1 MKTVKDLLKGKG
13 YDIWAVA
20 PDDSVYDALK
30 LMAEKNVGAVLVI
43 DAGSASAGSAGTLV
57 GIVSERDYARKV
69 ILEDRRS
76 KDTLVKEIMTE
87 KVFHVSPGQK
97 IDECMKIMSEHHI
110 RHLPV
115 VNESKLTG
123 MISVGDVVGYIISE
137 QKSKIE
143 QLEKDI
149 SWGESY

>member
-1 MKTVKDLLKGKG
+1 MSTIEKLLANNNMTVWTVSPDDTVFDAIKMMNEKTVG
-13 YDIWAVA
+13 
-20 PDDSVYDALK
+20 ALPV
-30 LMAEKNVGAVLVI
+30 M
-43 DAGSASAGSAGTLV
+43 SADKLV
-57 GIVSERDYARKV
+57 GIISERDYARKV

-97 IDECMKIMSEHHI
+97 IDECMKIMTEHHI